1 MKARLKNGIAL
12 ALLPQIFLVK
22 WLARHPDWVE
32 NFYSEGIYPILSRFL
47 RLLFGWI
54 PFSFGDVLYTFL
66 AVLVIRYCYLRWKS
80 IRRKL
85 LLFFRNV
92 TTVLSIVY
100 FVFHLFW
107 GMNYY
112 RLPIEKKMGITT
124 DYTSQELLA
133 LTEKLVQRTNGLH
146 LQITQDTA
154 MAVSVP
160 FSNSEIYR
168 MTYQGYQ
175 LIKEEHPFLEYKTRS
190 LKSSLYSLPL
200 TYMGYGGYLNPFTNE
215 AQVNAKVPAFRLASI
230 SGHEVG
236 HQIGYSAED
245 ATNFIGFLVTSR
257 HPDLHFKYAAHTH
270 ALAYCLSELSVTNP
284 EMFDALYARLNE
296 GVKKNYQE
304 LVQFWESYQNPFEP
318 MFKSAFS
325 TFLKANNQEKGIE
338 SYNAAVGLLIG
349 YDRVYGF

>member
-1 MKARLKNGIAL
+1 MKARVKNGIAL
-12 ALLPQIFLVK
+12 ALLPQILLVK

-32 NFYSEGIYPILSRFL
+32 NFYSEGIYPVLSRFL

-54 PFSFGDVLYTFL
+54 PFSFGDVLYTVL
-66 AVLVIRYCYLRWKS
+66 AVLAIRYLYLRWKT
-80 IRRKL
+80 IRRKPFP
-85 LLFFRNV
+85 FFRNII
-92 TTVLSIVY
+92 TVLSAVY

-112 RLPIEKKMGITT
+112 RLPIEEKMGIAT
-124 DYTSQELLA
+124 DYTSRELQA
-133 LTEKLVQRTNGLH
+133 LSEKLVQRTNSLH
-146 LQITQDTA
+146 LQITRDST
-154 MAVSVP
+154 MPVTVP
-160 FSNSEIYR
+160 FSDRDIYK

-175 LIKEEHPFLEYKTRS
+175 LIKEEHPFLEYKTQS

-257 HPDLHFKYAAHTH
+257 HPDPYFKYAAHTH
-270 ALAYCLSELSVTNP
+270 ALAYCLSELSVADP
-284 EMFDALYARLNE
+284 EMFDMLYAGLNE
-296 GVKKNYQE
+296 GVRKNYQE
-304 LVQFWESYQNPFEP
+304 LVQFWERYQNPLEP
-318 MFKSAFS
+318 LFKSAFS

-349 YDRVYGF
+349 YDRAYGF